1 MKPESFAR
9 AAGIS
14 AILAGVVGI
23 LYSFSFVVL
32 VVMGRA
38 PELGVLLS
46 SLFLMLGGLLSSAA
60 LVAVFN
66 LVCETNPAPAIWG
79 VLLAIF
85 GALGSVIHGGYD
97 LANAIHPPAS
107 NLPALADLPSQ
118 IDPRGLLT
126 FGIAGMGLLVLAG
139 LMRQNDHLPKNLGT
153 LGYVLA
159 VLLIVIYL
167 GRLIILSPTNPVV
180 AVLIVVTGFIVNP
193 AWYIWLGLALVR
205 EQV

>member
-1 MKPESFAR
+1 MKPESFEH
-9 AAGIS
+9 AAGLS
-14 AILAGVVGI
+14 AILAGIVGI

-66 LVCETNPAPAIWG
+66 RVCETNPAPAIWG
-79 VLLAIF
+79 VLLAII

-97 LANAIHPPAS
+97 LANAIHPPES
-107 NLPALADLPSQ
+107 NIPSLANLPSQ

-126 FGIAGMGLLVLAG
+126 FGVAGIGLFVLSW
-139 LMRQNDHLPKNLGT
+139 LIRQNDHFPNGLGT

-159 VLLIVIYL
+159 VLLVVIYL

-180 AVLIVVTGFIVNP
+180 AVLVVVTGFVVNP
-193 AWYIWLGLALVR
+193 AWYIWLGLALR
-205 EQV
+205 RHG